1 MAIRLQ
7 RQFDNQEFTMNN
19 ERTQTSSED
28 QIDSTVIDLTSEI
41 DSQSV
46 ETNFNERAESEVEKT
61 LFQRPYIYY
70 QRQGWKSEDCSIC
83 CETFQPMN
91 ENILLSCDHRYHAA
105 CIRSWFTNAAEKRCP
120 LCRAGPYY

>member
-46 ETNFNERAESEVEKT
+46 ETDFNEIAESEVEKT
-61 LFQRPYIYY
+61 LF
-70 QRQGWKSEDCSIC
+70 RQGWKSEDCSIC

-105 CIRSWFTNAAEKRCP
+105 CIRSWFSNAVEKGCP
-120 LCRAGPYY
+120 LCRAGPYN